1 MFSCIVI
8 SRFNENIDWIN
19 KIIHKKWINQIIIY
33 NKGTHNLEYLINPK
47 IIILN
52 VENIGREGYTYLDF
66 IISNYDNLHDELWFI
81 QADPFIHSPDFLNFF
96 NLNIKLKY
104 NKDFQNLTCKYIDN
118 YPLNEHLTNAY
129 NINNC
134 RCSIFYFSK
143 ISLDIVGHNYGTKE
157 ELSKIYENETG
168 FITQH
173 NYGIYDNLCDRLKI
187 KKPNLIMVHTVSAC
201 FYVHKNMILRHKK
214 KVYQELRNYL
224 VELNSQGGV
233 RGYIL
238 ERFWHYLFTGI
249 SYLSLNGCY
258 KELFSNNNFVGIYN
272 KIKKIIVFKN
282 LTNYK
287 VIHNHNSF
295 VILNNNKVLPH
306 IDILGEIISYDKCMN
321 IQEAH
326 NKYKVLYLKK
336 KYNN

>member
-19 KIIHKKWINQIIIY
+19 KILYKKWINQIIIY
-33 NKGTHNLEYLINPK
+33 NKGSNNLEHLTNPK
-47 IIILN
+47 IKILN
-52 VENIGREGYTYLDF
+52 VVNIGREGYIYLDY
-66 IISNYDNLHDELWFI
+66 IISNYDNLHNEIWFI
-81 QADPFIHSPDFLNFF
+81 QANPFIHSPDFLNFL

-104 NKDFQNLTCKYIDN
+104 NKDFQNLTCKYINN
-118 YPLNEHLTNAY
+118 YPLNEHLTTAY
-129 NINNC
+129 NINNN
-134 RCSIFYFSK
+134 RTSIFYFNK
-143 ISLDIVGHNYGTKE
+143 INLDIVGHNYGTRE
-157 ELSKIYENETG
+157 EMSKNYENETG
-168 FITQH
+168 FITKH

-187 KKPNLIMVHTVSAC
+187 KRPNLIMVHTVSAC

-214 KVYQELRNYL
+214 EVYQELRNYL

-249 SYLSLNGCY
+249 SYLTLNGCY
-258 KELFSNNNFVGIYN
+258 KKLFSNNLVGIYN
-272 KIKKIIVFKN
+272 KIKKIIVFKK
-282 LTNYK
+282 LSNYK
-287 VIHNHNSF
+287 VIQNHNSF

-326 NKYKVLYLKK
+326 NIYKVLYLKK
-336 KYNN
+336 KYND

>member
-33 NKGTHNLEYLINPK
+33 NKGPNNLEHLTNPK
-47 IIILN
+47 IKILN
-52 VENIGREGYTYLDF
+52 VENIGREGYTYLDY
-66 IISNYDNLHDELWFI
+66 IISNYDNLHKEIWFI
-81 QADPFIHSPDFLNFF
+81 QANPFIHSPDFLNFL
-96 NLNIKLKY
+96 NLNIKLKF
-104 NKDFQNLTCKYIDN
+104 NKDFQNLTCKYINN
-118 YPLNEHLTNAY
+118 YPLNEHLTTAY
-129 NINNC
+129 NINNN
-134 RCSIFYFSK
+134 RTSIFYFNK
-143 ISLDIVGHNYGTKE
+143 INLDIVGHNYGTRE
-157 ELSKIYENETG
+157 EMSKNYENETG
-168 FITQH
+168 FITKH

-187 KKPNLIMVHTVSAC
+187 KRPNLIMVHTVSAC

-214 KVYQELRNYL
+214 EVYQELQNYL
-224 VELNSQGGV
+224 VELNSQGGA

-249 SYLSLNGCY
+249 SYLTLNGCY
-258 KELFSNNNFVGIYN
+258 KKLFSNNLVGIYN
-272 KIKKIIVFKN
+272 KIKKIIVFKK
-282 LTNYK
+282 LSNYK
-287 VIHNHNSF
+287 VIQNHNSF

-326 NKYKVLYLKK
+326 NIYKVLYLKK
-336 KYNN
+336 KYDN